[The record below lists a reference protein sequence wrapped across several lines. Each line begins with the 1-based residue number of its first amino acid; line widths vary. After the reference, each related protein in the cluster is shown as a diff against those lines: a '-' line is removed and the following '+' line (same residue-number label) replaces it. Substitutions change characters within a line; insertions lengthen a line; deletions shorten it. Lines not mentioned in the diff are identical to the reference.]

1 MNTITDIRA
10 TTIPDSRGKP
20 TLAVTVIAGN
30 AQGTFSDP
38 SGASTGSHEA
48 RELRDQD
55 GGEQIEITHVEQ
67 DIKPAL
73 LGMDVADQ
81 SGIDAKMIELDGT
94 PDKSRLGGNAL
105 IGVSVAAAKAAAS
118 ARGMQTFEHLR
129 TLADITPSRR
139 VPLLYM
145 NYINGGKHARS
156 PLSFQEH
163 LIVPDTESV
172 TESLSMARDI
182 GAQLEKLISEKYGA
196 DTLATMGDEGGYVIP
211 ENHPS
216 TPFELLVN
224 AVEKAGYAGRVN
236 LATDV
241 AASSFF
247 ENGTYAVGGEQCSA
261 ERLAEL
267 HEYLAAHFPLLSIE
281 DPFEEG
287 SLEDFARLQKKLP
300 IRIVGDDLTVTSAAR
315 IREAARAG
323 AIRAVIIKPNQV
335 GTLTETLEAMRAAR
349 ENNIDCIVSHR
360 SGETMDDFVADLAYA
375 FGCFGLKSGAP
386 RKPERVVKYERLQAI
401 SQS

>member
-224 AVEKAGYAGRVN
+224 AV
-236 LATDV
+236 
-241 AASSFF
+241 
-247 ENGTYAVGGEQCSA
+247 GGEQCSA

-386 RKPERVVKYERLQAI
+386 RKPELSWLHAHRLSLVSGPHRAKARC
-401 SQS
+401 SKK

>member
-20 TLAVTVIAGN
+20 TLAVTVMAGN

-48 RELRDQD
+48 RELRDAD
-55 GGEQIEITHVEQ
+55 GGEQIEIVHVEQ
-67 DIKPAL
+67 DIRPAL
-73 LGMDVADQ
+73 IGMDVADQ
-81 SGIDAKMIELDGT
+81 SGIDAKMIALDGT

-105 IGVSVAAAKAAAS
+105 IGVSIAAAKAAA
-118 ARGMQTFEHLR
+118 AAKGVRTFEHLR
-129 TLADITPSRR
+129 TLADIAPSRR

-145 NYINGGKHARS
+145 NYINGGKHAKS

-172 TESLSMARDI
+172 AESLSMANDI
-182 GAQLEKLISEKYGA
+182 GAQLEILISEKYGA
-196 DTLATMGDEGGYVIP
+196 DVAGGMGDEGGYVIP
-211 ENHPS
+211 EHDALV
-216 TPFELLVN
+216 PFELLVS
-224 AVEKAGYAGRVN
+224 AIEQAGYAGRVHI
-236 LATDV
+236 ATDV
-241 AASSFF
+241 AASSF
-247 ENGTYAVGGEQCSA
+247 YADGAYDVGGKKYSPDEL
-261 ERLAEL
+261 LAL
-267 HEYLAAHFPLLSIE
+267 HKDIAARFPVISIE
-281 DPFEEG
+281 DPFEEN
-287 SLEDFARLQKKLP
+287 SSANFARLQQSVP
-300 IRIVGDDLTVTSAAR
+300 ARIVGDDLTVTSAER
-315 IREAARAG
+315 IREAAKTG

-335 GTLTETLEAMRAAR
+335 GTLTETLAAMRAAR

-386 RKPERVVKYERLQAI
+386 RKPERIVKYERLQAI
-401 SQS
+401 STL